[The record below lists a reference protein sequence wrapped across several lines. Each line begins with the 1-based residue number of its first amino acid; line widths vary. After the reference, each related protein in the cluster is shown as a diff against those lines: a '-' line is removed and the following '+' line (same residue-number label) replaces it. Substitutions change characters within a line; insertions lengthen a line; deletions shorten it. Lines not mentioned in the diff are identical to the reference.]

1 MFNAMADS
9 AGVTKDRRIRLQRD
23 SYTGIDVLQEAYKA
37 THISKMAPL
46 SVHPRPITIHWKLN
60 GRRRKI
66 APFPLALRSTLR
78 LDPLV
83 ISSFTSCRWD
93 RVGTSGRFAETNELG
108 GDKIEGVL
116 GLGRTLD
123 REGLCLGLLV

>member
-1 MFNAMADS
+1 MADS
-9 AGVTKDRRIRLQRD
+9 AGATKDKRIRLQRD
-23 SYTGIDVLQEAYKA
+23 NCTGIDVLHEAYKA
-37 THISKMAPL
+37 AHNSKMAPL
-46 SVHPRPITIHWKLN
+46 SVHPDLSQFMGKLN

-78 LDPLV
+78 LDSLA

-123 REGLCLGLLV
+123 LCLGLLV